1 MTARTAATRL
11 FKWNLEILTSIRL
24 RCVLGAALF
33 RLRGIQH
40 QRGVLLERG
49 APILRHVA
57 ALLPSFPSL
66 SRAINT
72 RQSMRVHFGPET
84 IDAIALRPL
93 MEAILYR
100 PMSELDPCR
109 QLAA

>member
-1 MTARTAATRL
+1 
-11 FKWNLEILTSIRL
+11 
-24 RCVLGAALF
+24 
-33 RLRGIQH
+33 
-40 QRGVLLERG
+40 
-49 APILRHVA
+49 
-57 ALLPSFPSL
+57 
-66 SRAINT
+66 
-72 RQSMRVHFGPET
+72 MRVHFGPET